1 MNKNI
6 YTSAIYSITLQI
18 IIGIISIFG
27 LFIKMKS
34 EDLILNELLLLET
47 IVQFVEFTFYIWLIY
62 NFSKINFNVT
72 LVRYIDWFIT
82 TPTMLFTI
90 IAFMIYRNN
99 MSDNSNT
106 KKYRVTLDDIISENS
121 LNLLYVFIANAF
133 MLILGFLGEYNAI
146 NRILAFLTSSLF
158 LFVSFYII
166 YKNYVLDDK
175 LNKIVFWFNFII
187 WSGYGIAYLYPITT
201 KNIAYNILDIFSK
214 NINGL
219 LLTIY
224 ILFLYAPSNRLVS
237 LI

>member
-1 MNKNI
+1 MNKDI
-6 YTSAIYSITLQI
+6 YTSAIYSIILQV

-27 LFIKMKS
+27 LFIKMKD

-99 MSDNSNT
+99 ISDNN
-106 KKYRVTLDDIISENS
+106 KKESVTLNSIISENS
-121 LNLLYVFIANAF
+121 LNLLYVFIANAC
-133 MLILGFLGEYNAI
+133 MLILGFLGEYNSI
-146 NRILAFLTSSLF
+146 DRILAFLTSSLF

-175 LNKIVFWFNFII
+175 LNKMVFWFNFIL
-187 WSGYGIAYLYPITT
+187 WCGYGIAYLYPIAT

-224 ILFLYAPSNRLVS
+224 ILFLYAPSNRLFS